1 MTEQYRSVFSSNI
14 PVNASTE
21 EHAFPTITRRKVGKK
36 WELGG
41 VIPGEEE
48 NSTKFVVANSC
59 GAQHGVVS
67 SENPGEE
74 KHLDNQ
80 TVESSNFE
88 HPELPFVETPN
99 ADTFILDDLLSFAT
113 KDIIK
118 HGLKD
123 TKIPEPIKNWV
134 AAKILSTLPDK
145 LIEKLASFVLNNKSI
160 ESVYEDKY
168 VQTSKHDIIW
178 LKIYKDEEAK
188 AYNERYGEKMTEEEL
203 LDKVESG
210 FAFDGRHKE
219 KSKNMFK
226 NNRDG
231 MRYQPGPDFG
241 CDDMLVDDRQVVP
254 LNALRAQPTAA
265 DNIYLRKNIPYMQ
278 YQHMKKSRISEQ
290 LATGSNIKRMSK
302 GTKVTPIRRRR
313 LIKTDKTPSRSS
325 RNKKR
330 KSYKEDTASDGSSDD
345 LSDDGSG
352 EDDFMPVVD
361 SEDLIVEHENSND
374 LTSDQ
379 HNTLVSSMNMNG
391 QNTSLPNLEQNPE
404 NSSEDSDY
412 KFKIIA
418 TKAKTVD
425 EGPQKIFKSAIPLS
439 QHYKPECPVCGQFN
453 SKVGNMNRHIKA
465 KHPDYF
471 AIHGSFS
478 LMKHRVAE
486 RKQFKEDTYFYCKYC
501 REVGKTMRYKKQA
514 YLTSH
519 HRLRHGDIMSPMA
532 SDEESNSRMYQ
543 VKKNVMAQ
551 GSIKQRVMAM
561 EEVLYNAKDQKFKCL
576 ECGHATKDQS
586 HMYRHVNG
594 VHRGLV
600 AAKCHICGAEYKDSY
615 SLKVHMKKVHKAFTE
630 ICKYC
635 EKRYKTK
642 EKLNTHVERW
652 HELEF
657 VQEEKLARSK
667 QIEEDHS
674 D

>member
-1 MTEQYRSVFSSNI
+1 MTEQYQSAISRNI
-14 PVNASTE
+14 PVNANQD
-21 EHAFPTITRRKVGKK
+21 HAFPTIIPRKVGKK
-36 WELGG
+36 WERGRF
-41 VIPGEEE
+41 IPGEEA
-48 NSTKFVVANSC
+48 NSTKYVVANSSAAAVSC
-59 GAQHGVVS
+59 EVDGVS
-67 SENPGEE
+67 GEI
-74 KHLDNQ
+74 KLHNQ
-80 TVESSNFE
+80 TVESPNLE

-99 ADTFILDDLLSFAT
+99 ADTFIFDDLLSFAT
-113 KDIIK
+113 RDIIK
-118 HGLKD
+118 NGLKN

-145 LIEKLASFVLNNKSI
+145 LIEKLASFVLNNKNI

-168 VQTSKHDIIW
+168 ITTSKHDIIW

-188 AYNERYGEKMTEEEL
+188 VNSVIKMTEEEL

-210 FAFDGRHKE
+210 YAFDGRHKE
-219 KSKNMFK
+219 KVQNMFE

-254 LNALRAQPTAA
+254 MNALRAQPTAA
-265 DNIYLRKNIPYMQ
+265 DNNYLRKNIPFMQ
-278 YQHMKKSRISEQ
+278 YQHFKKGRISEQ
-290 LATGSNIKRMSK
+290 LAKGSNIKKISK
-302 GTKVTPIRRRR
+302 RLKVTPRR
-313 LIKTDKTPSRSS
+313 LINTNKNTLRSS
-325 RNKKR
+325 RSEKR
-330 KSYKEDTASDGSSDD
+330 KSYKENTASDGSSDD
-345 LSDDGSG
+345 LSDDRSG
-352 EDDFMPVVD
+352 DDDFMPIVD
-361 SEDLIVEHENSND
+361 SDDLIGAYENSNNLANEILNLD
-374 LTSDQ
+374 
-379 HNTLVSSMNMNG
+379 SSINKNDN
-391 QNTSLPNLEQNPE
+391 NTSLPNLDQNPG

-412 KFKIIA
+412 KFKIVA
-418 TKAKTVD
+418 TKTKTVD
-425 EGPQKIFKSAIPLS
+425 TSPEKIFKSAIPLS
-439 QHYKPECPVCGQFN
+439 VNYKPECPVCGQFN

-471 AIHGSFS
+471 AMHGNFN

-501 REVGKTMRYKKQA
+501 KEVGKTMRYKKEA
-514 YLTSH
+514 YLISH
-519 HRLRHGDIMSPMA
+519 HRLRHGDIMSPMP

-543 VKKNVMAQ
+543 VKKDVMAQ
-551 GSIKQRVMAM
+551 GSIKQRVLGMQ
-561 EEVLYNAKDQKFKCL
+561 EVLYNAKDQKYKCL

-600 AAKCHICGAEYKDSY
+600 AAKCHICGAEYKDTY
-615 SLKVHMKKVHKAFTE
+615 SLKVHMKKMHKAFTE

-642 EKLNTHVERW
+642 EKLNAHVERW

-667 QIEEDHS
+667 QIEEDYS